1 MPNVALI
8 PYLKDIFDEVHYVGS
23 KNGIEKEI
31 LKDYNVIYHSVT
43 CEKFNRKINLSL
55 LKIPYKLTKGINEAV
70 KIINEVKPDIVF
82 SKGGYV
88 ALPLSFAARH
98 KKIPLI
104 THESDLTPGLANK
117 IIAKYATIVLTAFQ
131 DTTRYFKN
139 AECVGIPLK
148 REIYNIDKASALKY
162 FDILN
167 NKPTLLITGG
177 SQGARSL
184 NKVVFDAAD
193 VLVKTFNVIHVCGK
207 SNLPTVK
214 MPVGY
219 MAIEFCNEMQYALNA
234 ADVIVSRAGANTL
247 FEILSLNKPCLL
259 IPLPQGQSRGDQ
271 ILNAEYFFR
280 RGMVNLLKQENLTV
294 KSLVNAILMTYYGR
308 NTLKNNIKI
317 YPTIDG
323 AKKTVDIINALLKE
337 KHV

>member
-8 PYLKDIFDEVHYVGS
+8 PYLNEIFDEIHYVGS

-31 LKDYNVIYHSVT
+31 LRNYKVIYHSVT

-55 LKIPYKLTKGINEAV
+55 LKIPYKLTKGISEAA
-70 KIINEVKPDIVF
+70 KIIKEVKPDIIF

-88 ALPLSFAARH
+88 SLPLSFAAH
-98 KKIPLI
+98 YKKIPLI

-117 IIAKYATIVLTAFQ
+117 IIAKYAAVVLTAFR
-131 DTTRYFKN
+131 DTTRYFKK
-139 AECVGIPLK
+139 AECVGIPL
-148 REIYNIDKASALKY
+148 RQEIYRTDKANARKY
-162 FDILN
+162 FDIKT

-184 NKVVFDAAD
+184 NRVAFEAAD
-193 VLVKTFNVIHVCGK
+193 VLVKSFNVIHVCGK
-207 SNLPTVK
+207 SNLPVGK
-214 MPVGY
+214 MPTGY
-219 MAIEFCNEMQYALNA
+219 TAIEFCKEMQYALNA

-247 FEILSLNKPCLL
+247 FEILSLSKPCLL

-271 ILNAEYFFR
+271 VLNAEYFLK

-294 KSLVNAILMTYYGR
+294 KSLVNAVLMTYYGR
-308 NTLKNNIKI
+308 TALKNNIGM
-317 YPTIDG
+317 YPEINGT
-323 AKKTVDIINALLKE
+323 KKTVNVINDLLKA